1 MTKTMARI
9 KKDVPLTIF
18 EEPTVKRHAEL
29 LFENSKEILENRYKN
44 LLKELDI
51 APATE
56 LSYDNIISLFKPYFF
71 ETVLNDAVELTF
83 TKKTSYNI
91 MFAIY
96 EVLTEE
102 KLKEAV
108 NGQPMLSAFND
119 AIASIPTSN
128 AIESIIN
135 RGRILIPQVKFL
147 GSKIPGI
154 TPILNELSGKNT
166 QSNCCP
172 ESGCSCSCDG
182 SCEGETKKCTSSKAL
197 SKKCNYHCHCYMEPM
212 RKKWEKE
219 NNPE

>member
-44 LLKELDI
+44 LLKELDM

-71 ETVLNDAVELTF
+71 ETVLNDA
-83 TKKTSYNI
+83 
-91 MFAIY
+91 
-96 EVLTEE
+96 
-102 KLKEAV
+102 
-108 NGQPMLSAFND
+108 
-119 AIASIPTSN
+119 IASIPTSN

-135 RGRILIPQVKFL
+135 RGRILVPQVKFL
-147 GSKIPGI
+147 GSKIPG
-154 TPILNELSGKNT
+154 
-166 QSNCCP
+166 
-172 ESGCSCSCDG
+172 
-182 SCEGETKKCTSSKAL
+182 
-197 SKKCNYHCHCYMEPM
+197 M